1 MILPIRLY
9 AIFSLIAFSK
19 ESIQGIRI
27 SQSLLLPDYLY
38 HIFSGIVVGG
48 FAHGFVKTF
57 TCYKVVFFTSNHCI
71 NDFPFLSIATYH
83 YNQLKIYD

>member
-9 AIFSLIAFSK
+9 AIFSIIALSK

-27 SQSLLLPDYLY
+27 SQTLLLPVYLY
-38 HIFSGIVVGG
+38 HIFSGIVIGG

-57 TCYKVVFFTSNHCI
+57 TCSQGSFFHI
-71 NDFPFLSIATYH
+71 HPLH
-83 YNQLKIYD
+83 K